1 VKPVLIAVIVFAA
14 LPANL
19 FVVLYHLTASWW
31 KSQFGWNLMTLLA
44 SLALALDLSLSR
56 WIFGPW
62 PGLSHA
68 ALFVYFAIGCAVWW
82 RLGLLLCA
90 QLGDRSE

>member
-1 VKPVLIAVIVFAA
+1 MKPVLIAVIVFAA

-31 KSQFGWNLMTLLA
+31 KSEFGCNLMTLLA
-44 SLALALDLSLSR
+44 SLAAALDLSLSR

-68 ALFVYFAIGCAVWW
+68 ALFVYLAIGGAIWW
-82 RLGLLLCA
+82 RLALLLRA
-90 QLGDRSE
+90 QLGARSE